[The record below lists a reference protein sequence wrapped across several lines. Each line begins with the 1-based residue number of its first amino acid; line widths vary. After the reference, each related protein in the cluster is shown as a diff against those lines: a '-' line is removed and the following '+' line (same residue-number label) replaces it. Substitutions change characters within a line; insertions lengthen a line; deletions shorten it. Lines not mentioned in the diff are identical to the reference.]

1 MDVYSIASGA
11 AAQIHRGYHTVAD
24 PADKPP
30 DISHLIFVV
39 HGIGQLMHMSNI
51 VKSCVSLQQCAVT
64 VLEKHFTDN
73 PPDQRVEFIPVEWRS
88 SLKLDEGKKIHLPRG
103 DVERCA
109 LLTVN
114 IKVLRSGFQF
124 SPLAAT
130 HCLVS

>member
-1 MDVYSIASGA
+1 MDVCFVASGA

-64 VLEKHFTDN
+64 VLEKLFTDN

-114 IKVLRSGFQF
+114 INVLRSGFQF

-130 HCLVS
+130 HFLVS

>member
-1 MDVYSIASGA
+1 MDVYFIASGA

-39 HGIGQLMHMSNI
+39 HGMGQLMRMGNI
-51 VKSCVSLQQCAVT
+51 VKSCVSLHQCAVT

-73 PPDQRVEFIPVEWRS
+73 PPNQRLEFIPVEWRS

>member
-64 VLEKHFTDN
+64 VLEKLFTDN

-130 HCLVS
+130 HFLVS

>member
-1 MDVYSIASGA
+1 MDVYFIASGA

-64 VLEKHFTDN
+64 VLEKLFTDN

-124 SPLAAT
+124 SPL
-130 HCLVS
+130 

>member
-1 MDVYSIASGA
+1 MDIYFIASGA

-39 HGIGQLMHMSNI
+39 HGMGQLTRMGNI

-88 SLKLDEGKKIHLPRG
+88 SLKLDEGKKIHHPRG

-130 HCLVS
+130 HFLVS

>member
-1 MDVYSIASGA
+1 MDIYFIASGA

-39 HGIGQLMHMSNI
+39 HGMGQLTRMGNI

-130 HCLVS
+130 HFLVS

>member
-51 VKSCVSLQQCAVT
+51 VKSCVSLQRCAVT
-64 VLEKHFTDN
+64 VLEKLFTDN

-124 SPLAAT
+124 SPL
-130 HCLVS
+130 

>member
-1 MDVYSIASGA
+1 MDVCFVASGA

-114 IKVLRSGFQF
+114 IKVLRSGFQS

-130 HCLVS
+130 HFLVS

>member
-1 MDVYSIASGA
+1 MDVYFIASGA

-39 HGIGQLMHMSNI
+39 HGIGQLMHMGNI

-130 HCLVS
+130 HFLVS

>member
-1 MDVYSIASGA
+1 MDVCFVASGA

-39 HGIGQLMHMSNI
+39 HGMGQLMHMSNI

-64 VLEKHFTDN
+64 VLEKLFTDN

-124 SPLAAT
+124 SPL
-130 HCLVS
+130 

>member
-1 MDVYSIASGA
+1 MDIYFIASGA

-130 HCLVS
+130 HFLVS

>member
-1 MDVYSIASGA
+1 MDVYFIASGA

-39 HGIGQLMHMSNI
+39 HGMGQLMRMGNI
-51 VKSCVSLQQCAVT
+51 VKSCVSLHQCAVT

-73 PPDQRVEFIPVEWRS
+73 PPDQRVEFIPVDWRS

-130 HCLVS
+130 HFLVS

>member
-1 MDVYSIASGA
+1 MDVCFVASGA

-64 VLEKHFTDN
+64 VLEKLFTDN

-124 SPLAAT
+124 SPL
-130 HCLVS
+130 

>member
-51 VKSCVSLQQCAVT
+51 VKSCVSLQRCAVT
-64 VLEKHFTDN
+64 VLEKLFTDN

-88 SLKLDEGKKIHLPRG
+88 SLKLDEGKKIHHPRG

-114 IKVLRSGFQF
+114 I
-124 SPLAAT
+124 
-130 HCLVS
+130 

>member
-1 MDVYSIASGA
+1 MDVCFVASGA

-39 HGIGQLMHMSNI
+39 HGIGQLMHMGNI

-88 SLKLDEGKKIHLPRG
+88 SLKLDEGN
-103 DVERCA
+103 VERCA

-124 SPLAAT
+124 SPL
-130 HCLVS
+130 

>member
-11 AAQIHRGYHTVAD
+11 VAQIHRGYHTVAD

-51 VKSCVSLQQCAVT
+51 VKSCVSLQRCAVT
-64 VLEKHFTDN
+64 VLEKLFTDN

-124 SPLAAT
+124 SPL
-130 HCLVS
+130 

>member
-1 MDVYSIASGA
+1 MDVYFIASGA

-39 HGIGQLMHMSNI
+39 HGIGQLMHMGNI

-103 DVERCA
+103 DGERCA

-114 IKVLRSGFQF
+114 IKVLRSGF
-124 SPLAAT
+124 
-130 HCLVS
+130 

>member
-1 MDVYSIASGA
+1 MDVCFVASGA

-24 PADKPP
+24 PVDKPP

-39 HGIGQLMHMSNI
+39 HGIGQLMHMGNI

-64 VLEKHFTDN
+64 VLEKHFTNN

-103 DVERCA
+103 DVERRA

-114 IKVLRSGFQF
+114 IKVLRSGF
-124 SPLAAT
+124 
-130 HCLVS
+130 

>member
-73 PPDQRVEFIPVEWRS
+73 PPNQRLEFIPVEWRS
-88 SLKLDEGKKIHLPRG
+88 SLKLDEGKKIHLHRG

-130 HCLVS
+130 HFLVS

>member
-1 MDVYSIASGA
+1 MDVCFVASGA

-64 VLEKHFTDN
+64 VLEKHFTNN

-114 IKVLRSGFQF
+114 FKVLRSGFQF

-130 HCLVS
+130 HFLVS

>member
-1 MDVYSIASGA
+1 MDVCFVASGA

-64 VLEKHFTDN
+64 VLEKLFTDN

-130 HCLVS
+130 HFLVS

>member
-1 MDVYSIASGA
+1 MDVCFVASGA

-51 VKSCVSLQQCAVT
+51 VKSCVSLQRCAVT
-64 VLEKHFTDN
+64 VLEKLFTDN

-124 SPLAAT
+124 SPL
-130 HCLVS
+130 

>member
-1 MDVYSIASGA
+1 MDVCFVASGA

-51 VKSCVSLQQCAVT
+51 VKSCVNLRQCAVT

-88 SLKLDEGKKIHLPRG
+88 SLKLDEGKKIHHPRG

-130 HCLVS
+130 HFLVS

>member
-130 HCLVS
+130 HFLVS

>member
-1 MDVYSIASGA
+1 MDVYFIASGA

-39 HGIGQLMHMSNI
+39 HGMGQLMRMGNI
-51 VKSCVSLQQCAVT
+51 VKSCVSLHQCAVT

-73 PPDQRVEFIPVEWRS
+73 PLDQRVEFIPVEWRS

-130 HCLVS
+130 HFLVS

>member
-1 MDVYSIASGA
+1 MDVYFIASGA

-73 PPDQRVEFIPVEWRS
+73 PPNQRLEFIPVEWRS

-103 DVERCA
+103 DVERRA

-114 IKVLRSGFQF
+114 IKVLRSGF
-124 SPLAAT
+124 
-130 HCLVS
+130 

>member
-1 MDVYSIASGA
+1 MDVCFVASGA

-39 HGIGQLMHMSNI
+39 HGMGQLMHMSNI
-51 VKSCVSLQQCAVT
+51 VKSCVSLQRCAVT
-64 VLEKHFTDN
+64 VLEKLFTDN

-130 HCLVS
+130 HFLVS

>member
-1 MDVYSIASGA
+1 MDVCFVASGA

-51 VKSCVSLQQCAVT
+51 VKSCVSLQRCAVT
-64 VLEKHFTDN
+64 VLEKLFTDN

-130 HCLVS
+130 HFLVS

>member
-39 HGIGQLMHMSNI
+39 HGMGQLTRMGNI

-73 PPDQRVEFIPVEWRS
+73 PPNQRLEFIPVEWRS
-88 SLKLDEGKKIHLPRG
+88 SLKLDEGKKIHLHRG

-130 HCLVS
+130 HFFVS